1 MTEERQ
7 QQQPVYVG
15 FWVRFIAFLIDSTA
29 ASFLIAPIAVIVLG
43 SDVELDYGDIDHLR
57 NQLTGIL
64 AHMSV
69 EMILMGIIFVLFW
82 IYLAATP
89 GKMIFKAYIVDANS
103 GRRASNLQ
111 LVIRYLGYFIS
122 LFALGLGFL
131 WIAVDRRKQGW
142 HDKIAGTVVVKGLPA
157 EEAADAGHT

>member
-29 ASFLIAPIAVIVLG
+29 ASFLIAPMAVIVLG
-43 SDVELDYGDIDHLR
+43 SDVEFDYGDIDHLQS
-57 NQLTGIL
+57 QLMAIL
-64 AHMSV
+64 THMSV

-82 IYLAATP
+82 VYFAATP
-89 GKMIFKAYIVDANS
+89 GKMIFKAYIVDAS
-103 GRRASNLQ
+103 SARRAGNLQ

-131 WIAVDRRKQGW
+131 WIAFDRRKQGW
-142 HDKIAGTVVVKGLPA
+142 HDKIAGTMVVKGPPT
-157 EEAADAGHT
+157 EEATDAGHT